1 MKVAI
6 LIPTLNRPEFV
17 KRTVLYYDS
26 LKSNHPIYIGDA
38 SDTEISRST
47 LSFLKGINN
56 VCVKYFHWKGLGT
69 AQTLGR
75 LVDEASVESDYCT
88 LHGDDDYFI
97 PSSLTEC
104 AEFLSNNPDYRTAQ
118 GRAALVTV
126 DSPEAVCGINGIGQY
141 WGKNSIESSSRYER
155 YCYFK
160 NNYYVLQFSV
170 HRINEFI
177 HDSRDFVSIRD
188 NGFHEIQ
195 HCFTF
200 AISGKSKFLDCL
212 YLVRVRHPGLFLY
225 SGESLID
232 GITSP
237 NWSEDYARTI
247 DSLSVTLSEDGEMTI
262 SEAQK
267 VIVEMM
273 NERFCREILKEFSN
287 KESIRTILNDSLKNK
302 IPETMKI
309 IMKSTKYFLLDKM
322 GLRPLFSLLRKRR
335 SRNEME
341 LLRSKSSRFYPD
353 FLPVEQSL
361 NGIIN
366 DDLRTNNQIKN

>member
-6 LIPTLNRPEFV
+6 LIPTMDRHEFV
-17 KRTVLYYDS
+17 ERTVSYYDS
-26 LKSNHPIYIGDA
+26 LKSIHTLYIGDA
-38 SDTEISRST
+38 SDANISRKT

-56 VCVKYFHWKGLGT
+56 VSFKYFHWEGLGI
-69 AQTLGR
+69 AETLVK
-75 LVDEASVESDYCT
+75 LAEEASTENDYCSF
-88 LHGDDDYFI
+88 HGDDDYFI

-118 GRAALVTV
+118 GRAALVTM

-212 YLVRVRHPGLFLY
+212 YLVRVRHPELFLH
-225 SGESLID
+225 SGENLIER
-232 GITSP
+232 ITRP
-237 NWSEDYARTI
+237 NWSANYATTI
-247 DSLSVTLSEDGEMTI
+247 DSLSGTLSDDGEMTL
-262 SEAQK
+262 SEAKK
-267 VIVEMM
+267 VVVEMM